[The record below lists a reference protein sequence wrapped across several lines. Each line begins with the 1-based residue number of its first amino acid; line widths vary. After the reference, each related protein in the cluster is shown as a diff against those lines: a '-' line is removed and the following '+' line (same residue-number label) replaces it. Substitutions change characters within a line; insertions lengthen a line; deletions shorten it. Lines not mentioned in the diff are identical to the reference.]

1 MKRRFVLHESS
12 RRKWLMRQTPKG
24 DRMMASVME
33 EDMSESRLYREH
45 SKEEP
50 LEQAHRRGEA

>member
-33 EDMSESRLYREH
+33 EDMSESRLCREH
-45 SKEEP
+45 SKKEP

>member
-1 MKRRFVLHESS
+1 MKRRFILHESS

-24 DRMMASVME
+24 DRLMANVME
-33 EDMSESRLYREH
+33 GDRWESRLCLAH

-50 LEQAHRRGEA
+50 SEEAHRRGEA